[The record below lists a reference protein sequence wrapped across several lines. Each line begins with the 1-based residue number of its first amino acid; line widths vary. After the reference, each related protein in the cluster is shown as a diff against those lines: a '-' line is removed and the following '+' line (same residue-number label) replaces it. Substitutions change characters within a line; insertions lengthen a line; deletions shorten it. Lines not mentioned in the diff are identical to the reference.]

1 MFFMTGKAGQIYV
14 KPVILAFVSVT
25 LCPLKGPFKI
35 NASIIGIDYHK
46 LVICAAFL
54 PLRLKMKALILQ
66 TPCVGLSRHILLM
79 DVVKVRSMKAANG
92 LTKADK

>member
-1 MFFMTGKAGQIYV
+1 MFFMTGEAGQIYV

-25 LCPLKGPFKI
+25 LCPPKGPFKV

-54 PLRLKMKALILQ
+54 PLQLKVKALILQ
-66 TPCVGLSRHILLM
+66 TAYVSA
-79 DVVKVRSMKAANG
+79 S
-92 LTKADK
+92 ADTYCWWM